1 MIPDTK
7 AFPIT
12 TTQYEVLQ
20 KAKRRFED
28 RKREAY
34 EDYNMVVSM
43 VLAEKGV
50 EKAYGIRI
58 TPTHIEVLVDGPDNS
73 SNDTTGDTEGEPLN
87 RVSV

>member
-1 MIPDTK
+1 MTPEPK

-12 TTQYEVLQ
+12 STQYEVLQ

-34 EDYNMVVSM
+34 EDYNLVVSM

-50 EKAYGIRI
+50 EKAYGIRV
-58 TPTHIEVLVDGPDNS
+58 TPTHIEVLVDGPDDS
-73 SNDTTGDTEGEPLN
+73 SNDTAGDTSGEPLN
-87 RVSV
+87 RVPV